1 MCQLKEM
8 QSHWCSQMSNQRYKM
23 KKIVPWVG
31 FAFLDS
37 YKLNQPLGPQ
47 LLSLRV
53 GFFCRYVFE
62 FLPRK
67 IPPLRS
73 GTLPG
78 WESVFS
84 KATEESKPIFQSL
97 FYKQSEVHLL
107 PFTGLSHTASHTKG
121 QSGVMFSARNLS
133 CLVIAFSRFLA
144 FESLAQ
150 ISQ

>member
-1 MCQLKEM
+1 M
-8 QSHWCSQMSNQRYKM
+8 QSHWCSQMSNQRYKL

-37 YKLNQPLGPQ
+37 YKLNQPLGP
-47 LLSLRV
+47 LRLSLRV
-53 GFFCRYVFE
+53 GSFCTFSNFYPEKFR
-62 FLPRK
+62 P
-67 IPPLRS
+67 S
-73 GTLPG
+73 APG

-84 KATEESKPIFQSL
+84 TATEESKPIFQSL
-97 FYKQSEVHLL
+97 FYKQSEVHPL